1 MTHSFLFS
9 SLVCP
14 LNSSLIHLTAYLW
27 ADIPQQLKLNK
38 HIHQLSPFLQ
48 TCSSSFTLSFG
59 EWYLTSNSSYR
70 TETWTLSLN
79 PFIASHSDLL
89 LLSSRILWTSTSLL
103 PLVCTCFGPA
113 SALSRTLQ
121 EPSTHLPASPSQHGL
136 QWGFSAVSESI
147 SWFNKNHSLV
157 LRQEAQSPQSSFP
170 PANKPSDF
178 LLVLTLVSLLPRA
191 SLVAQTV
198 KNPPALR
205 ETWVRSLGWED
216 SLEEGMA
223 THSGILVWRIAM
235 DRGACWATVQR
246 VAESR
251 IWLKRLSTVPS

>member
-1 MTHSFLFS
+1 M
-9 SLVCP
+9 
-14 LNSSLIHLTAYLW
+14 
-27 ADIPQQLKLNK
+27 
-38 HIHQLSPFLQ
+38 
-48 TCSSSFTLSFG
+48 
-59 EWYLTSNSSYR
+59 
-70 TETWTLSLN
+70 
-79 PFIASHSDLL
+79 
-89 LLSSRILWTSTSLL
+89 
-103 PLVCTCFGPA
+103 
-113 SALSRTLQ
+113 
-121 EPSTHLPASPSQHGL
+121 
-136 QWGFSAVSESI
+136 SESI
-147 SWFNKNHSLV
+147 SRFNKNHSLV

-216 SLEEGMA
+216 SLEEGIA

-251 IWLKRLSTVPS
+251 I